1 MNFDMSGIELHWSK
15 YKELAVEKWHRI
27 PRAKLDGLQGK
38 AETLIGELAEA
49 VADAYAMSREQ
60 AHRDVADW
68 VRDAS
73 AKLGA
78 AGERAARAR
87 AEAAASLR
95 IAARVGPAAI
105 KAEAPASPPTRP
117 YPPEGSRFRRV
128 ERRDRNHSGL
138 LMLLAVGTGIL
149 IGRML
154 SKRR

>member
-1 MNFDMSGIELHWSK
+1 MNFDVSGIELNWSK

-27 PRAKLDGLQGK
+27 PRARLDDLQGT
-38 AETLIGELAEA
+38 AETLIADLAEA
-49 VADAYAMSREQ
+49 VADTYAMSREQ

-95 IAARVGPAAI
+95 NLAPVSPAAA
-105 KAEAPASPPTRP
+105 KAEAPASPPGRP
-117 YPPEGSRFRRV
+117 DPSQGGRVRRV